1 MKKLILLAVVLFTT
15 VACQDINQLEEAPV
29 INLGV
34 KATDTKIVSAV
45 TSGSKVTVMY
55 SVTAGAKYSVQIY
68 KFGESSPV
76 KTLPLTADS
85 SIVTKVYE
93 LTDLDNGIY
102 DLTLTDISGTSI
114 KQPLIIKR

>member
-1 MKKLILLAVVLFTT
+1 MKKLILLTVVLFAT
-15 VACQDINQLEEAPV
+15 VACQDINQLEEAPM
-29 INLGV
+29 INLGA
-34 KATDTKIVSAV
+34 KATNTKIVSAI

-55 SVTAGAKYSVQIY
+55 SVTSGAKYSVQVY
-68 KFGESSPV
+68 KFGESSPA

-93 LTDLDNGIY
+93 FTDLEDGIY
-102 DLTLTDISGTSI
+102 DLTLTDISGTSV